1 MKLILNLSKITI
13 RKNTIIV
20 IDYLF
25 LEIWQRLVSEVM
37 SSLRDR
43 TTYNVVT
50 IPSVLSIWSGIKCP
64 IQYDTIITNEKIES

>member
-1 MKLILNLSKITI
+1 
-13 RKNTIIV
+13 
-20 IDYLF
+20 
-25 LEIWQRLVSEVM
+25 M

>member
-1 MKLILNLSKITI
+1 
-13 RKNTIIV
+13 
-20 IDYLF
+20 
-25 LEIWQRLVSEVM
+25 M

-64 IQYDTIITNEKIES
+64 IQYDTIITNEKHRELMSYIDVLTKKEWKIGKSIFMDM